1 MDSTREPFVNKLLSL
16 CLEAVGEAEDPP
28 GSNRGPAV
36 ERYQRGF
43 QNRYGETYIG
53 DKWCGLFA
61 EYQARAAYDALG
73 LDASFLDRFA
83 LASAAAWLVM
93 GLHLGILSATPEPG
107 DIGALWVDHKIT
119 HVCIVKAVS
128 ADGQVHSIDGNSL
141 NRVRENVRA
150 NDAVHFAAFIR
161 LPVTARLQLPQTPGP
176 AVLPP
181 VVPPWPPALLSD
193 DGGAGTLQPGA

>member
-1 MDSTREPFVNKLLSL
+1 MDADRTPFVTKFLSL
-16 CLEAVGEAEDPP
+16 CLAAVGELEDPP

-93 GLHLGILSATPEPG
+93 GLHLNLLSADPQPG
-107 DIGALWVDHKIT
+107 DIGAVWVDHKIT

-128 ADGQVHSIDGNSL
+128 PDGLVHSIDGNSG
-141 NRVRENVRA
+141 NSVRENVRR
-150 NDAVHFAAFIR
+150 NDAIHFAAFIR
-161 LPVTARLQLPQTPGP
+161 LPVMSRSPLPQSPGL
-176 AVLPP
+176 AVPLPP
-181 VVPPWPPALLSD
+181 APPSVPAPPSADVDAGMLL
-193 DGGAGTLQPGA
+193 PGA